1 MKVFL
6 VIIIGVVLIIGG
18 QWGYGYY
25 KAYSDDENSIDGIT
39 YEPYENLT
47 AGIYAKSE
55 DELLQGLTDII
66 NGVDN
71 YKEKRKALRDRMFV
85 YQDDNNCERNVEF
98 IKSLRM

>member
-39 YEPYENLT
+39 YEKYKKNIRTMNPIIRSGY
-47 AGIYAKSE
+47 KSYCRANAE
-55 DELLQGLTDII
+55 EIMIEEYL
-66 NGVDN
+66 
-71 YKEKRKALRDRMFV
+71 DRF
-85 YQDDNNCERNVEF
+85 
-98 IKSLRM
+98 